1 MLIVVA
7 LVFIVLVFVTLDRVI
22 KGRPVQK
29 YTYADGSSGAVD
41 ASQLGCGHH
50 GGHHGDGGGHGGCDG
65 GGH

>member
-7 LVFIVLVFVTLDRVI
+7 LVFIVLVFVTLDRAI

-29 YTYADGSSGAVD
+29 YTYADGSSGASGD
-41 ASQLGCGHH
+41 SQHGCGY
-50 GGHHGDGGGHGGCDG
+50 HGDGGGHGGCDG